1 MSIEQITAKAE
12 QMNLSPQLMD
22 LIAAAYEAGKTAGV
36 QDAAVTLA
44 DNDEDEAAE
53 FLATNYGFELV

>member
-1 MSIEQITAKAE
+1 MEQITAKAE
-12 QMNLSPQLMD
+12 KMNLSAQLME
-22 LIAAAYEAGKTAGV
+22 LLAAAFEAGKTSGV